1 MDMSVTKNQNGF
13 YYCGLCESIYV
24 KLYKSKEDLLA
35 EHSFEV
41 LLEWVNE
48 KYIPFPYSHFAFY
61 RLTLKRVIQMYNIPP
76 EVLLMPMCQ

>member
-1 MDMSVTKNQNGF
+1 MSVTKNQNGF